1 MIYYDLVRQ
10 RIPFMVFTSLAFRS
24 GAVALSLICIPLF
37 SSSVRVSPTWKSI
50 LILLKTT
57 NLSVS
62 IFNTSVFD
70 FIIIC
75 YKYSIC
81 CSEIASCHLS
91 AKNSPWVVAVIYMNY
106 LVDSASWHF
115 TFILVNGAT
124 FPFTAFLLHV
134 SVAFIRITLSSML
147 TKIPGWLKRL
157 VSPNVS
163 SLRPQKHGK
172 PPVDNWTISWH
183 DYTYMYEYIGF
194 V

>member
-1 MIYYDLVRQ
+1 MRLSSI
-10 RIPFMVFTSLAFRS
+10 FMPLLS
-24 GAVALSLICIPLF
+24 GP
-37 SSSVRVSPTWKSI
+37 VRVSPTWKFS
-50 LILLKTT
+50 LLLVLLKTT
-57 NLSVS
+57 NFSVS

-75 YKYSIC
+75 YECSIC

-91 AKNSPWVVAVIYMNY
+91 AKNSPWVVAVIFMNY

-115 TFILVNGAT
+115 TFMLVNGAT

>member
-62 IFNTSVFD
+62 IHQYLISSLFVISTV
-70 FIIIC
+70 
-75 YKYSIC
+75 YV
-81 CSEIASCHLS
+81 AVRL
-91 AKNSPWVVAVIYMNY
+91 PVVTCLPKIHHAVIYMNY

-115 TFILVNGAT
+115 TFMLVNGAT

-172 PPVDNWTISWH
+172 PPVDN
-183 DYTYMYEYIGF
+183 
-194 V
+194 